1 MLGLILKN
9 TRQGAYTGNGYDG
22 FCIAT
27 IQPPLSGFIVMEEW
41 RDVNGF
47 EGYYRVSNYG
57 KVYSIRMK
65 RIMSPWISTWGYE
78 CLSIQVDGNRENPT
92 VHKLVALNFIGKIP
106 KGYVVNHKDGIKTNN
121 RVDNLEI
128 ISKSEDVLHALR
140 IGLMNRDNVPKGEN
154 HNFAILTQKKAN
166 EIRILKPYYTQK
178 ELGKKYGVHES
189 TISDIIHKRTWN
201 YEKKIC

>member
-1 MLGLILKN
+1 MK
-9 TRQGAYTGNGYDG
+9 
-22 FCIAT
+22 
-27 IQPPLSGFIVMEEW
+27 EEW
-41 RDVNGF
+41 KDIQGY
-47 EGYYRVSNYG
+47 EGYYQVSNRG
-57 KVYSIRMK
+57 RVYSIRSK
-65 RIMSPWISTWGYE
+65 IIMSLWTCSWGYK
-78 CLSIQVDGNRENPT
+78 SVAFHVGKKKTFT
-92 VHKLVALNFIGKIP
+92 VHRLVAMAFIGDIP
-106 KGYVVNHKDGIKTNN
+106 PKYVVNHKDGIKTNN